1 MKTQSNSGKWI
12 HDEWE
17 WVQSFPSNTK
27 WVGLRWQGWQLLA
40 PHFSDLLEK
49 AIFPTLIMREMVGIF
64 CELPIIWILLQP
76 QKVQYASKRD
86 DSFNLRI
93 EFSWFRRWLNLFR
106 PCTSIL
112 HRSSTGSTH
121 STFLAVACFK
131 GSVSCEEQE
140 HIGVDDDD
148 RVWPT

>member
-1 MKTQSNSGKWI
+1 MKSQSNCGKWI

-17 WVQSFPSNTK
+17 WVQWFPSNTK
-27 WVGLRWQGWQLLA
+27 GVGLQWQGWQLLA

-64 CELPIIWILLQP
+64 LWTPDYLNFIAAPESTIC
-76 QKVQYASKRD
+76 KRD

-93 EFSWFRRWLNLFR
+93 EFSWFRRWLDFFC
-106 PCTSIL
+106 PCTAIL

-121 STFLAVACFK
+121 SFFLAVACLK

-148 RVWPT
+148 RVWPR